1 VGADGESGDVGRLAE
16 LLVKGEGMKALTLTQ
31 PWATLVALG
40 YKRVETRSWR
50 TQYRGPIAI
59 HAAKGFPAEARE
71 FAEVERAIGRVPA
84 RIPRGA
90 VVCIIDLVDCQ
101 PTEDVA
107 LRISGLERHLG
118 DYTSGRWA
126 WLFDPDSRRMFSEP
140 IAARGALSLW
150 EWANP

>member
-1 VGADGESGDVGRLAE
+1 
-16 LLVKGEGMKALTLTQ
+16 MKALTLTQ
-31 PWATLVALG
+31 PWASLVALG

-59 HAAKGFPAEARE
+59 HAAKGFPTEARR

-101 PTEDVA
+101 PAEEVA

-118 DYTSGRWA
+118 DYAPSRWA
-126 WLFDPDSRRMFSEP
+126 WLFDPVSLRSLPNP
-140 IAARGALSLW
+140 IPARGALSLW
-150 EWANP
+150 EWEAPFSLRGSREGE

>member
-1 VGADGESGDVGRLAE
+1 V
-16 LLVKGEGMKALTLTQ
+16 KALTLTQ
-31 PWATLVALG
+31 PWASLMALG
-40 YKRVETRSWR
+40 YKQVETRSWK
-50 TQYRGPIAI
+50 TQYRGPLAI
-59 HAAKGFPAEARE
+59 HAAKGFPSAARQ

-118 DYTSGRWA
+118 DYAPGRWA
-126 WLFDPDSRRMFSEP
+126 WLFEPSTLRVLPDPIP
-140 IAARGALSLW
+140 ARGALSLW
-150 EWANP
+150 EWEVSRA

>member
-1 VGADGESGDVGRLAE
+1 
-16 LLVKGEGMKALTLTQ
+16 MKALTLTQ
-31 PWATLVALG
+31 PWASLMALG
-40 YKRVETRSWR
+40 YKQVETRSWK
-50 TQYRGPIAI
+50 TQYRGPLAI
-59 HAAKGFPAEARE
+59 HAAKGFPSAARQ

-118 DYTSGRWA
+118 DYAPGRWA
-126 WLFDPDSRRMFSEP
+126 WLFEPSTLRVLPDPIP
-140 IAARGALSLW
+140 ARGALSLW
-150 EWANP
+150 EWEVSRA